1 MCVRERV
8 DVQRVCV
15 CTSYDMYIHSV
26 CIYMTL
32 LNQLSEYSQ
41 NLLMTAFDKLDTK
54 VGRVCV
60 V

>member
-1 MCVRERV
+1 
-8 DVQRVCV
+8 VQRVCV
-15 CTSYDMYIHSV
+15 CTSCDMYIHSV